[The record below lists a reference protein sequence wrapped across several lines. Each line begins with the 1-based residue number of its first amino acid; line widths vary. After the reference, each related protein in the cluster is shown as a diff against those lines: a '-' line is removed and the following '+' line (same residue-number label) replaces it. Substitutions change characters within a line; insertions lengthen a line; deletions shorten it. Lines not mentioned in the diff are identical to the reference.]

1 MAGDTNGATVSN
13 VAKRQANAE
22 NDDAKYQA
30 DGTIHV
36 HFGSSESGVTFIP
49 DQHVE
54 QGGCKFVAFVPWRQ
68 DGESD
73 SDRDGLV
80 KKACG
85 PKGASKGVPL
95 RDPNKL
101 ACRLLEVAVKATK
114 VTVVVSQEL
123 ELQEVVVPAIPTKP
137 SAG

>member
-36 HFGSSESGVTFIP
+36 RIGGNENAVTFIP
-49 DQHVE
+49 DRYVE
-54 QGGCKFVAFVPWRQ
+54 QGGCKFVIFVPCRQ
-68 DGESD
+68 DGKSD
-73 SDRDGLV
+73 GEKDGLV